1 MPVATNAS
9 LIAGAITAIDEF
21 EPSFEKVSNIEITV
35 PKRPINGEVEAIMAS
50 QARPL
55 VASRS
60 AREIQ
65 MLIFS
70 LHNEPVPHFLKR
82 NL

>member
-50 QARPL
+50 
-55 VASRS
+55 
-60 AREIQ
+60 
-65 MLIFS
+65 
-70 LHNEPVPHFLKR
+70 
-82 NL
+82 